1 MTPHQ
6 DDAQMRGDRPGRLD
20 VRRPY
25 LFTFLI
31 VIMIMVVT
39 GASGAGAAVS
49 GLPTSDFELGAEVVL
64 AVLAA
69 VGLTRLHSWR
79 DVGFRP
85 LARARDLRLYWVPLF
100 PVLPV
105 LAPAVSGLTRIGLGQ
120 LGVYL
125 ALAGLIGF
133 VEEVFFRGLILR
145 SLAARG
151 ALRAAIVSSVLFG
164 LMHSVNVLFGADPAA
179 TLLQAGYATAMGFS
193 FATVT
198 LRTGV
203 IWPLIIIHGSINAAG
218 FVTAGGTISTGV
230 TSADVMVSAI
240 YIVGFT
246 IYGVIVLQTAQRPIA
261 RPTADEGAL
270 SRSSDPR

>member
-6 DDAQMRGDRPGRLD
+6 GDAQMHGDRPDRLD
-20 VRRPY
+20 FRRPY

-31 VIMIMVVT
+31 VIVIMVVT
-39 GASGAGAAVS
+39 GVSGAGAAVF
-49 GLPTSDFELGAEVVL
+49 GLPTRDFEMGAEVVL
-64 AVLAA
+64 ALLAA
-69 VGLTRLHSWR
+69 VGLTRLHAWR

-105 LAPAVSGLTRIGLGQ
+105 LVTAVSGLTRIGLGR
-120 LGVYL
+120 LGFYL

-151 ALRAAIVSSVLFG
+151 ALRAVIVSSVLFG

-179 TLLQAGYATAMGFS
+179 TLLQVGYATAMGFG
-193 FATVT
+193 FAAVT
-198 LRTGV
+198 LSTGV
-203 IWPLIIIHGSINAAG
+203 IWPLIIIHGLTNAAG
-218 FVTAGGTISTGV
+218 FVTAGVTISTGV

-246 IYGVIVLQTAQRPIA
+246 IYGVIVLQTAQRPMA
-261 RPTADEGAL
+261 RPTAGAGTFT
-270 SRSSDPR
+270 RSSGPQ

>member
-1 MTPHQ
+1 MAETITSELVTP
-6 DDAQMRGDRPGRLD
+6 
-20 VRRPY
+20 VE
-25 LFTFLI
+25 I
-31 VIMIMVVT
+31 V
-39 GASGAGAAVS
+39 
-49 GLPTSDFELGAEVVL
+49 P
-64 AVLAA
+64 
-69 VGLTRLHSWR
+69 
-79 DVGFRP
+79 
-85 LARARDLRLYWVPLF
+85 
-100 PVLPV
+100 
-105 LAPAVSGLTRIGLGQ
+105 PAVTKPAALIDPWMMISGQITPVRSVTVAKLNPIAVAYPAWSRVAAGSAPKRTLTECISPNRTDETI
-120 LGVYL
+120 
-125 ALAGLIGF
+125 
-133 VEEVFFRGLILR
+133 
-145 SLAARG
+145 AARG

-230 TSADVMVSAI
+230 TSSDVMVSAI

-261 RPTADEGAL
+261 RPTADEGTL

>member
-105 LAPAVSGLTRIGLGQ
+105 LAPA
-120 LGVYL
+120 
-125 ALAGLIGF
+125 
-133 VEEVFFRGLILR
+133 
-145 SLAARG
+145 ARG
-151 ALRAAIVSSVLFG
+151 AAA
-164 LMHSVNVLFGADPAA
+164 P
-179 TLLQAGYATAMGFS
+179 
-193 FATVT
+193 
-198 LRTGV
+198 
-203 IWPLIIIHGSINAAG
+203 
-218 FVTAGGTISTGV
+218 STGV
-230 TSADVMVSAI
+230 DPVPSPGGGSRRLATSADGS
-240 YIVGFT
+240 
-246 IYGVIVLQTAQRPIA
+246 A
-261 RPTADEGAL
+261 RPPPGRPERPPRPAR
-270 SRSSDPR
+270 SRWSATQTRPPLRRRRP